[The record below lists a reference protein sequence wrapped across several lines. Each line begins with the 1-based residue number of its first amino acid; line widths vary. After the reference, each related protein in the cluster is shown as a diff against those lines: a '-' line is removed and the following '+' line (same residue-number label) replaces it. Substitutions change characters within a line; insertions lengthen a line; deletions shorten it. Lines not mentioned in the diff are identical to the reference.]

1 MSTPQKKPTWK
12 DYLLLHG
19 MLFLYA
25 AGGIASK
32 TAAGKP
38 FLSFEFCFF
47 YGLMLLN
54 LAVYAVLWQQV
65 LKRFSLSTAFSNK
78 AVTIVWGMLWGCLL
92 FDEKLTLPMILGC
105 LLIFAGIFLVVS
117 DHG

>member
-1 MSTPQKKPTWK
+1 MAEQGKKPTWK

-19 MLFLYA
+19 MLFLYG

-38 FLSFEFCFF
+38 FLSGEFFFF

-54 LAVYAVLWQQV
+54 LVVYAVLWQQI
-65 LKRFSLSTAFSNK
+65 LKKFPLSTAFSNK
-78 AVTIVWGMLWGCLL
+78 AITIVWGVLWGCLL
-92 FDEKLTLPMILGC
+92 FHETLTWPMIGGC